1 MVFLLYFFLLT
12 ISLISCQDT
21 SERPPYGSEIEEK
34 EVFDV
39 TIIGCGPSGLQAALV
54 AIQMNL
60 SYVVLEKSGEC
71 GDFFRHYPR
80 RGDLISLNKPNVP
93 ESLEGW
99 DDDNARDYAL
109 RFDWHSM
116 LHANLTFPPYT
127 TKFYPHAEVF
137 VNYLNDVVSQNSIKV
152 RYHQEVQ
159 EISQRFSFAT
169 SAGTGSPMVREH
181 FLVDGSTVRS
191 RTTLIA
197 SGLKLAS
204 VDSKELRVY
213 NHLYPNARFYTY
225 ENAPVDDCKVYFGKH
240 VIIVGNGNAANELSS
255 FIINECAPMR
265 TWVLGKNSMKASH
278 MTHYVGNVRTHN
290 MAVMESYQLKSL
302 DAIFNV
308 PPYGDA
314 TDAEI
319 DDDIER
325 GNRCAAGLERADD
338 DCSDPMV
345 PSESENIILIFSGGF
360 RSSDTIRLLTDD
372 RVDVFAKENLYK
384 NRYPALAAFNE
395 VKGCEGVF
403 ATGAIS
409 HGRDYKESSG
419 GFVHGFR
426 YTTVATMKY
435 LEVGLDKTKKWPY
448 KVFNS
453 TVDVEAHIKR
463 RMQSSSALWHLQG
476 FYCDLLFHVP
486 DSYSDCGTVRGSTFL
501 YVEQIPVTWEMDIV
515 SRWVL
520 ADFASFRQS
529 SNDIRNFLVP
539 DDSQETKTNEN
550 SRRDSI
556 HVTTLEHVIVDF
568 LLGEEAEEDG
578 KLGST
583 IWSCYSPPHEE
594 DVDED
599 EPDFDGDNIDSQ
611 SSSRANGE
619 IKLELSMLQSCKP
632 EFFDDYEIFVDG
644 NLNFGG
650 FESLSVK
657 LYHHQVVRIVNLMK
671 DTSTIIQVNLVGSS
685 RLGAGRVALLFE
697 YGVDFK
703 GCEAVYSDNNAGTG
717 FIAPTVY
724 LEQDPRSTPYA
735 WRRNSKGSEN
745 LKQWKGWDKITE
757 KEDLFA
763 RWREFDRVDAVLDTY
778 FEVAGMEDRELGSS
792 YKFSDKN
799 GRREVFEVKLARKS
813 RDFADLFHHG
823 STPPWQNIF
832 DLDLTQVGVY

>member
-1 MVFLLYFFLLT
+1 
-12 ISLISCQDT
+12 
-21 SERPPYGSEIEEK
+21 
-34 EVFDV
+34 
-39 TIIGCGPSGLQAALV
+39 
-54 AIQMNL
+54 
-60 SYVVLEKSGEC
+60 
-71 GDFFRHYPR
+71 
-80 RGDLISLNKPNVP
+80 
-93 ESLEGW
+93 
-99 DDDNARDYAL
+99 
-109 RFDWHSM
+109 
-116 LHANLTFPPYT
+116 
-127 TKFYPHAEVF
+127 
-137 VNYLNDVVSQNSIKV
+137 
-152 RYHQEVQ
+152 
-159 EISQRFSFAT
+159 
-169 SAGTGSPMVREH
+169 
-181 FLVDGSTVRS
+181 
-191 RTTLIA
+191 
-197 SGLKLAS
+197 
-204 VDSKELRVY
+204 
-213 NHLYPNARFYTY
+213 
-225 ENAPVDDCKVYFGKH
+225 
-240 VIIVGNGNAANELSS
+240 
-255 FIINECAPMR
+255 
-265 TWVLGKNSMKASH
+265 
-278 MTHYVGNVRTHN
+278 
-290 MAVMESYQLKSL
+290 
-302 DAIFNV
+302 
-308 PPYGDA
+308 
-314 TDAEI
+314 
-319 DDDIER
+319 
-325 GNRCAAGLERADD
+325 
-338 DCSDPMV
+338 
-345 PSESENIILIFSGGF
+345 
-360 RSSDTIRLLTDD
+360 
-372 RVDVFAKENLYK
+372 
-384 NRYPALAAFNE
+384 
-395 VKGCEGVF
+395 
-403 ATGAIS
+403 
-409 HGRDYKESSG
+409 
-419 GFVHGFR
+419 
-426 YTTVATMKY
+426 
-435 LEVGLDKTKKWPY
+435 
-448 KVFNS
+448 
-453 TVDVEAHIKR
+453 
-463 RMQSSSALWHLQG
+463 
-476 FYCDLLFHVP
+476 
-486 DSYSDCGTVRGSTFL
+486 
-501 YVEQIPVTWEMDIV
+501 
-515 SRWVL
+515 
-520 ADFASFRQS
+520 
-529 SNDIRNFLVP
+529 LVP